1 MIEDFFDTKK
11 IAIFTDIHIGVHRDS
26 PVWHQIALDWTDWF
40 VKQVKDKNIQNV
52 LFCGDFFH
60 NRSSVDLTTL
70 QTGAK
75 IIEKLKDF
83 NLLMIAGNHDSYYK
97 NNASVNSL
105 SPFRGKKNIFV
116 VDETPLNIVSGNN
129 LKICLCPWGTEV
141 SDIPNCDLLV
151 GHFEIVNFKMNHHKV
166 CDHGLDSNNLLDK
179 AKLVIS
185 GHFHLREHR
194 KYSNGKSILYL
205 GSPYEMDFGER
216 GQTKGIYF
224 LDTQTLEVEFLE
236 NSLTPKHIKIKV
248 SDLLSGNI
256 KPEQLPSLLNNNF
269 IAVDVDKKMD
279 TQTLDLIISK
289 FAQHQPKHVRTDFN
303 IFEQMQLSATETEEF
318 SFDIDQAL
326 HEFVD
331 LLETKVSKK
340 EILDKCLEFYKISIT
355 PNE

>member
-1 MIEDFFDTKK
+1 MIDNFFKEKK

-26 PVWHQIALDWTDWF
+26 PVWHQIALDWVDWF
-40 VKQVKDKNIQNV
+40 TEQVKQHNIKNI

-105 SPFRGKKNIFV
+105 SPFKGKKNIFV
-116 VDETPLNIVSGNN
+116 VDDQPLQ
-129 LKICLCPWGTEV
+129 LKDKIDICLCPWGTELD
-141 SDIPNCDLLV
+141 SIPNCDLLI
-151 GHFEIVNFKMNHHKV
+151 GHFEIQNFKMNHFKV
-166 CDHGLDSNNLLDK
+166 CDHGLGSDSILDK
-179 AKLVIS
+179 ANLIIS

-194 KYSNGKSILYL
+194 KYPNGKSILYL

-216 GQTKGIYF
+216 GQIKGFHI
-224 LDTQTLEVEFLE
+224 LNTETLNVQFIE
-236 NSLTPKHIKIKV
+236 NNNTPKHIKIKV
-248 SDLLSGNI
+248 SDLLTGNI
-256 KPEQLPSLLNNNF
+256 KKEELPELLKNNF
-269 IAVDVDKKMD
+269 IAIDVDKKMD

-318 SFDIDQAL
+318 SFDIDKAL
-326 HEFVD
+326 QEFVELID
-331 LLETKVSKK
+331 TTVPKK
-340 EILDKCLEFYKISIT
+340 EILDKCLEFYKLSLVQ
-355 PNE
+355 NE

>member
-1 MIEDFFDTKK
+1 MIDNFFDEKQ
-11 IAIFTDIHIGVHRDS
+11 IALFSDIHIGVHRDS
-26 PVWHQIALDWTDWF
+26 PIWHQIALDWTDWF
-40 VKQVKDKNIQNV
+40 VQEIKNRNIKNV

-83 NLLMIAGNHDSYYK
+83 NMIMLAGNHDSYYK
-97 NNASVNSL
+97 NNASINSL

-116 VDETPLNIVSGNN
+116 VDETPLILNS
-129 LKICLCPWGTEV
+129 KIKVCLCPWGTEIQ
-141 SDIPNCDLLV
+141 SIPECDLLA
-151 GHFEIVNFKMNHHKV
+151 GHFEIVNFKMNPHKV

-194 KYSNGKSILYL
+194 TYPNGKSILYL

-224 LDTQTLEVEFLE
+224 LNTDTLEVELLE
-236 NSLTPKHIKIKV
+236 NQLTPKHIKIKV
-248 SDLLSGNI
+248 SDLLTGII
-256 KPEQLPSLLNNNF
+256 KPDHLPKLLKNNF

-303 IFEQMQLSATETEEF
+303 IFEQMQLSATEIEEF
-318 SFDIDQAL
+318 SFDIDKAL
-326 HEFVD
+326 LEFVELID
-331 LLETKVSKK
+331 TQVSKK
-340 EILDKCLEFYKISIT
+340 EILDKCLELYKISIT
-355 PNE
+355 QNE